1 LRLFCLFARFGLYG
15 WIWYFFGGFV
25 GSLQGPGFLVCRF
38 FVIKF
43 FFLVFLGGF
52 GVFFDFSFLLV
63 FLGWFVFVFVLWGLS
78 LGYRGFFF
86 VDSVSFTLIFLRV
99 FVYFLSVYG
108 RLQEYSG
115 SNLFGGFVFCLT
127 LIFFCCL

>member
-1 LRLFCLFARFGLYG
+1 
-15 WIWYFFGGFV
+15 V
-25 GSLQGPGFLVCRF
+25 
-38 FVIKF
+38 
-43 FFLVFLGGF
+43 FFLISLFFLCFWVGLCLCLCC
-52 GVFFDFSFLLV
+52 GVS
-63 FLGWFVFVFVLWGLS
+63 LWVTGD
-78 LGYRGFFF
+78 FFF